1 MTSFDKELTRF
12 LDERGDACDVWAA
25 VRQRAAAGGL
35 LDTPYLPPPC
45 PPPRKSRARLVALAA
60 AAAALVIV
68 AGAALT
74 LAVRQASLPLPPA
87 GPGDLA
93 VSAVSPGGAGPR
105 LELDRY
111 DAKENTL
118 YALLVNDT
126 DTGYTFDMGYSLSR
140 LTDGSWTPCPP
151 ADDWTIIDL
160 AGLLPPH
167 DDFSRQFSLEPFFPD
182 GLQAGRYRLS
192 MTLFPQSEDSSAQP
206 RPAQTVTLEF
216 QAESR

>member
-12 LDERGDACDVWAA
+12 LDARGDACDVWAA

-60 AAAALVIV
+60 AAAALVV
-68 AGAALT
+68 VVGAALT
-74 LAVRQASLPLPPA
+74 LAVRQANLPLPPA
-87 GPGDLA
+87 GPGGLA
-93 VSAVSPGGAGPR
+93 VSAVYPGGALLR
-105 LELDRY
+105 LDLERY

-118 YALLVNDT
+118 VARLINDT
-126 DTGYTFDMGYSLSR
+126 STGYTFGMEYSLSR
-140 LTDGSWTPCPP
+140 LTNGSWTSCPP

-167 DDFSRQFSLEPFFPD
+167 GEFSRQFSLAPFFPD
-182 GLQAGRYRLS
+182 GLEPGDYRLD
-192 MTLFPQSEDSSAQP
+192 MTLHPDGSEGGAEQTVSLYFHAAQP
-206 RPAQTVTLEF
+206 
-216 QAESR
+216 